1 MKVITIYN
9 MDDGDLEGI
18 VLSNVTTGEEI
29 EKILGNLKDEL
40 PGEWDFEDLK
50 MRLPA
55 DCMFMYAEDTEK
67 VFE

>member
-1 MKVITIYN
+1 MRVITIYN

-29 EKILGNLKDEL
+29 EKILGDLKDEL
-40 PGEWDFEDLK
+40 PGEWDFEDL
-50 MRLPA
+50 MERLPM
-55 DCMFMYAEDTEK
+55 DCSFIYAEDTER